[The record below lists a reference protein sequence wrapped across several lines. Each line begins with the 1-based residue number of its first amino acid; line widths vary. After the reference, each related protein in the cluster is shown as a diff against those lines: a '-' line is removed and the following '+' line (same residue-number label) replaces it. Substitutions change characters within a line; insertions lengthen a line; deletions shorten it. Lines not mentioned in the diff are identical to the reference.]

1 MSAASGLTLEALTA
15 RVAELEVTVKTLTH
29 KLAHQSIHPLSD
41 MMLEMPMKTFLA
53 SLSLVALG
61 AIFLT
66 FFSGVFVGP
75 AVFKWLGRDPITV
88 TRFLT
93 AGIVLIL
100 FLILFDAQHWHKR
113 KICCNTGNFWTM
125 MFSIVAVNTFI
136 VGALLAIERYP
147 SYPIAIAI
155 AAFPVLAI
163 FLKKCLLK
171 EMGGGMAGN
180 KATTV
185 MVGGDNG
192 CMEDSATASSTSR
205 ERNVSVD
212 AMAMKKANKLG
223 NATDPEALEQMA
235 DEIHQSYQ
243 KIAAY
248 ALITRTFLFLAVM
261 TMIVWIAWLAAYDI
275 WAFDAEARELL
286 GGNPNTNCSA
296 THEVRLHAEG
306 RPMSHLI
313 TPSSPRPTRLEV
325 LTRTRTLHLHLHAG
339 RRSPS
344 GGQGRRLFDLQGH
357 LPPVVITA
365 HPILRL
371 DCQRNRLRT
380 PGRPGEI

>member
-1 MSAASGLTLEALTA
+1 MNSAISDFTIMSAASGLTLEALTA

-93 AGIVLIL
+93 AGVVLIL

-171 EMGGGMAGN
+171 EMGGGLAGN

-296 THEVRLHAEG
+296 THEV
-306 RPMSHLI
+306 
-313 TPSSPRPTRLEV
+313 
-325 LTRTRTLHLHLHAG
+325 
-339 RRSPS
+339 
-344 GGQGRRLFDLQGH
+344 
-357 LPPVVITA
+357 
-365 HPILRL
+365 
-371 DCQRNRLRT
+371 
-380 PGRPGEI
+380 